1 MAAMKVQ
8 GGRMVPSGNGSAE
21 VKQTLKASFRQIKD
35 FQILLMR
42 LHGAVQRSP
51 EKIGPPGLLN
61 DIEAVDNAVER
72 LAMRINAIQ

>member
-1 MAAMKVQ
+1 MAVKFQ
-8 GGRMVPSGNGSAE
+8 GGRAVPTSNASAE
-21 VKQTLKASFRQIKD
+21 VKQTLRASFRQIKD

-72 LAMRINAIQ
+72 LALRINAIQ

>member
-1 MAAMKVQ
+1 MAVKFQ
-8 GGRMVPSGNGSAE
+8 GGRAVPSGNGSAE
-21 VKQTLKASFRQIKD
+21 AKQALRASFRQIKD

-72 LAMRINAIQ
+72 LALRINAIQ